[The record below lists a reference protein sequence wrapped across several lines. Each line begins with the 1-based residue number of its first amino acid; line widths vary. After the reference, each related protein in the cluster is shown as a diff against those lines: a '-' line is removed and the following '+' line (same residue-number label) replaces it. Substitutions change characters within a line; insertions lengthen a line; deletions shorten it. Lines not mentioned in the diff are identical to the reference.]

1 MKIIKV
7 VLIFGVFLSAGPA
20 FCAGEPAGGNKEAQQ
35 RYITGLKYFQAGNY
49 EKADMEWRSASVLDP
64 QNPDVKQGLERLKQ
78 LMKADVQSGV
88 ETANADA
95 RSTAAEGNKDAKVE
109 AALPYGLVKGY
120 RGTSIPIGG
129 DQLLYLRKGDRVDV
143 LVTFDAVM
151 GGKDKKE
158 WKEKITSTFL
168 QNIVVINVRKPE
180 KVEEAG
186 AVELMLNPVEAQYAA
201 LAISQGS
208 MHITVRAPGDVE
220 LHPMEMA
227 SFRKLIR

>member
-1 MKIIKV
+1 MKIIKLAIV
-7 VLIFGVFLSAGPA
+7 
-20 FCAGEPAGGNKEAQQ
+20 C
-35 RYITGLKYFQAGNY
+35 
-49 EKADMEWRSASVLDP
+49 ASVLAAP
-64 QNPDVKQGLERLKQ
+64 AALRAAG
-78 LMKADVQSGV
+78 
-88 ETANADA
+88 ADA
-95 RSTAAEGNKDAKVE
+95 ADPAAVSTAAP
-109 AALPYGLVKGY
+109 AALPAELVHGY

-158 WKEKITSTFL
+158 HKEKITSTFL

-180 KVEEAG
+180 KVEEVG
-186 AVELMLNPVEAQYAA
+186 TVELLLNPVEAQYAA
-201 LAISQGS
+201 LAISQGT
-208 MHITVRAPGDVE
+208 MHITVRAPGDTE

>member
-1 MKIIKV
+1 MKIIKLAIV
-7 VLIFGVFLSAGPA
+7 
-20 FCAGEPAGGNKEAQQ
+20 C
-35 RYITGLKYFQAGNY
+35 
-49 EKADMEWRSASVLDP
+49 ASVLAAP
-64 QNPDVKQGLERLKQ
+64 AALRAAG
-78 LMKADVQSGV
+78 
-88 ETANADA
+88 ADA
-95 RSTAAEGNKDAKVE
+95 ADPAAVSTAVPAVLPVE
-109 AALPYGLVKGY
+109 LVHGY

-158 WKEKITSTFL
+158 HKEKITSTFL

-180 KVEEAG
+180 KVEEVG
-186 AVELMLNPVEAQYAA
+186 TVELLLNPVEAQYAA
-201 LAISQGS
+201 LAISQGT
-208 MHITVRAPGDVE
+208 MHITVRAPGDTE